1 MKAEIITIG
10 DEILIGQIV
19 DTNSAWMAEEL
30 NKIGIGVAQIT
41 SISDTPV
48 HLVNALDDAQLRA
61 DVIIVTGGLGPTKDD
76 RTKKVLA
83 EYFNSELVTHQPTLD
98 HVTAF
103 FKKRGLGVNQLNKDQ
118 ALVPECCEVLHNPSG
133 TAPGMWVEH
142 NDKIVVSMPGVP
154 FEMKDIMQGSVLPCL
169 KDKNGGGAI
178 VHKTVHTIGIPESIL
193 AEKLEDWE
201 DALPEFIHLAY
212 LPNPGQIRLR
222 FSAFG
227 NDENQLKKSVDLE
240 IEKLKTIIPE
250 AIFGYDNDTLA
261 GVVGKI
267 LMDKK
272 ATVATA
278 ESCTG
283 GQIAHSITSMPGSSG
298 WFKGS
303 VVAYSN
309 NVKTGVLKVNPDDI
323 EKYGAVSGQVVEQM
337 ADGVRKLFKTDYA
350 VATSGIAG
358 PDGGTDEKPVG
369 TVWIAV
375 ASPDEIIAQKHTF
388 SNNRERNIIRSS
400 QTALNMLRLVLD
412 EVGKQ

>member
-61 DVIIVTGGLGPTKDD
+61 DVILITGGLGPTKDD

-83 EYFNSELVTHQPTLD
+83 EYFQTSLVRHQPTFE

-103 FKKRGLGVNQLNKDQ
+103 FERRGLGVNQLNKDQ
-118 ALVPECCEVLHNPSG
+118 ALVPECCEVLHNALG
-133 TAPGMWVEH
+133 TAPGMWFEH
-142 NDKIVVSMPGVP
+142 NDKIFVSMPGVP
-154 FEMKDIMQGSVLPCL
+154 FEMKGIMQEAVLPRL
-169 KDKNGGGAI
+169 KGKNGSGAI

-193 AEKLEDWE
+193 AEKLEYWE
-201 DALPEFIHLAY
+201 DALPDFIHLAY

-227 NDENQLKKSVDLE
+227 NDETQLKKAVELE

-261 GVVGKI
+261 GVVGEM

-272 ATVATA
+272 ATVVTA

-283 GQIAHSITSMPGSSG
+283 GQIAHSITSVPGSSG

-309 NVKTGVLKVNPDDI
+309 DIKADVLKVNPNDI
-323 EKYGAVSGQVVEQM
+323 EKYGAVSEQVVKQM
-337 ADGVRKLFKTDYA
+337 AEGVRKLCKADYA
-350 VATSGIAG
+350 VATSGVAG

-375 ASPDEIIAQKHTF
+375 ASPVETIAQKFTF

-412 EVGKQ
+412 NK